1 MNGRCTRN
9 NCTGTIEDG
18 YCDVCGL
25 AAHRFPA
32 PEVFAAS
39 EIRPQSSVRVTAR
52 SAPVTTGTGSSPL
65 TNRAS
70 KGSRR
75 TNSTSARSTRRQL
88 GAGLISIPELPS
100 TEPEKA
106 ILIEAKVPENKR
118 FCGNCNNALKREK
131 GFCSKCGQ
139 KYSFIAT
146 LQPGDVVAGQYEVKG
161 AIAYGGLGWIY
172 LGFDKTLSRYVVLK
186 GLLNSEDA
194 ASAAVAVAERQFLA
208 VVKHPNIVGIYNF
221 VNHGTEGFIIMEYVG
236 GQTLKDLRKQR
247 GVLPVT
253 EAIAYIHRILSAFAY
268 LHQLGLVYCDFKPD
282 NVMLEGDDVK
292 LIDLGGVRRIDDPNG
307 DIYGTVGY
315 TAPEAGDG
323 PTIASDLF
331 TVARTL
337 AVLITNIKGFSKE
350 HLFTLPNADEDPI
363 FAQHESLYRLLIKAT
378 ADNPDDRLQTAD
390 EMADQLLGVLR
401 EMVALE
407 TNIPRPTSSNL
418 FSGDRLALTN
428 SSNSAPID
436 PNHDQLPT
444 LLLNA
449 TDPGF
454 NAVMNASAIADS
466 AQRNEN
472 LLQAVQQFPDSAEA
486 RLRLADSLIRVNYA
500 QAESSTK
507 PLPRLANSLLRANYY
522 YDQAEA
528 YLAEVEAKDPWDWR
542 VLWYRGRSLMAQS
555 KFKEAQLLFDQVY
568 FDLPGELAPKLALA
582 LSAERAKNYP
592 LAIKMYDLVS
602 RTDHSYVSAAFGLAR
617 CLSATGDRLGAVAAL
632 ERVPPSSSLFTRS
645 RVEVARTLINRDRTA
660 PGASELKAASVAI
673 EALTLDGVER
683 HRLTQ
688 QVLETALHLMTTKA
702 VSPASTIAILG
713 QPLEE
718 PKIRKGLE
726 KALRDLA
733 HLATG
738 DEKIRLVDEANQVRP
753 RSLL

>member
-1 MNGRCTRN
+1 MNGDRCTRN
-9 NCTGTIEDG
+9 HCTGTIEDG

-25 AAHRFPA
+25 AAIA
-32 PEVFAAS
+32 TS
-39 EIRPQSSVRVTAR
+39 GTRPQPSAITGR
-52 SAPVTTGTGSSPL
+52 STPVTTGTGSSPL

-75 TNSTSARSTRRQL
+75 THSTSARSTRRQL
-88 GAGLISIPELPS
+88 GAGLIAIPELPS

-106 ILIEAKVPENKR
+106 ILIEAKVSENKR
-118 FCGNCNNALKREK
+118 FCANCNNSLKREK

-146 LQPGDVVAGQYEVKG
+146 LQPGDVVVGQYEVKG

-268 LHQLGLVYCDFKPD
+268 LHQMGLVYCDFKPD
-282 NVMLEGDDVK
+282 NVMLEGGDVK

-315 TAPEAGDG
+315 SAPEAGEG

-363 FAQHESLYRLLIKAT
+363 FAQHESLYRFLIKAT
-378 ADNPDDRLQTAD
+378 AENPDDRLQTAD

-407 TNIPRPTSSNL
+407 TNVPRPTSSNL
-418 FSGDRLALTN
+418 FNGDRLAVTN
-428 SSNSAPID
+428 SSDSAPID
-436 PNHDQLPT
+436 ASYEHLPIP
-444 LLLNA
+444 LLDA
-449 TDPGF
+449 TDSGF

-466 AQRNEN
+466 TQRIDS
-472 LLQAVQQFPDSAEA
+472 LSQAVLQFPNSAEA
-486 RLRLADSLIRVNYA
+486 RLRLADSLIGVSYA
-500 QAESSTK
+500 QAET
-507 PLPRLANSLLRANYY
+507 
-522 YDQAEA
+522 

-542 VLWYRGRSLMAQS
+542 VLWYRGRSLMAQG
-555 KFKEAQLLFDQVY
+555 KFKEAQSTFDQVY

-582 LSAERAKNYP
+582 LSAEQAKNYP

-602 RTDHSYVSAAFGLAR
+602 RTDPSYVSAAFGLAR
-617 CLSATGDRLGAVAAL
+617 CLRARGDRQAAVAAL

-645 RVEVARTLINRDRTA
+645 RVEVARTLINRDRGA

-688 QVLETALHLMTTKA
+688 QVLETALHLVTTKA
-702 VSPASTIAILG
+702 IPPTSTIAILG
-713 QPLEE
+713 QSLEE

-726 KALRDLA
+726 KALRNLA

-738 DEKIRLVDEANQVRP
+738 DEKIRLVDEANRVRP
-753 RSLL
+753 RSLI

>member
-1 MNGRCTRN
+1 MNGERCTRN
-9 NCTGTIEDG
+9 HCTGTLEDG

-25 AAHRFPA
+25 AAIATSRN
-32 PEVFAAS
+32 
-39 EIRPQSSVRVTAR
+39 PQPSARVTAR

-65 TNRAS
+65 TRAS

-75 TNSTSARSTRRQL
+75 THSTSARSTRRQL

-118 FCGNCNNALKREK
+118 ACGNCNNPLKREK

-146 LQPGDVVAGQYEVKG
+146 LQPGDVIAGQYEVKG

-236 GQTLKDLRKQR
+236 GQTLKDIRKQR

-282 NVMLEGDDVK
+282 NVMLEGGDVK
-292 LIDLGGVRRIDDPNG
+292 LIDLGGVRRIDDPSG

-315 TAPEAGDG
+315 TAPEAGEG

-363 FAQHESLYRLLIKAT
+363 FAQHESLYRFLIKAT
-378 ADNPDDRLQTAD
+378 AENPDDRLQTAD

-407 TNIPRPTSSNL
+407 TNVPRPTSSNL
-418 FSGDRLALTN
+418 FNGDRLALMN
-428 SSNSAPID
+428 SSDSAPI
-436 PNHDQLPT
+436 NASYDQLPIP
-444 LLLNA
+444 LLDA
-449 TDPGF
+449 TDSGF
-454 NAVMNASAIADS
+454 DAVMNASAIADNS
-466 AQRNEN
+466 HRIEN
-472 LLQAVQQFPDSAEA
+472 LSQAVKQFPTSTEA
-486 RLRLADSLIRVNYA
+486 LL
-500 QAESSTK
+500 
-507 PLPRLANSLLRANYY
+507 RLANSLIGVNYAH
-522 YDQAEA
+522 AENC
-528 YLAEVEAKDPWDWR
+528 LAEVEAKDPWDWR
-542 VLWYRGRSLMAQS
+542 LLWYRGRSLMAQG
-555 KFKEAQLLFDQVY
+555 KFKEAQAAFDQVY

-582 LSAERAKNYP
+582 LSAEQAKNYP

-602 RTDHSYVSAAFGLAR
+602 RTDPSYVSAAFGLAR
-617 CLSATGDRLGAVAAL
+617 CLSARGDRKEAVAAL
-632 ERVPPSSSLFTRS
+632 ERVPQSSSLFTRS
-645 RVEVARTLINRDRTA
+645 RVEVARTLVNRDRSA
-660 PGASELKAASVAI
+660 PGAQELRAASVAI

-688 QVLETALHLMTTKA
+688 QVLETALHLVTTKA
-702 VSPASTIAILG
+702 IPPTSTIAILG

-726 KALRDLA
+726 KALRNLA

-738 DEKIRLVDEANQVRP
+738 DEKIRLVDEANRVRP
-753 RSLL
+753 RSLF